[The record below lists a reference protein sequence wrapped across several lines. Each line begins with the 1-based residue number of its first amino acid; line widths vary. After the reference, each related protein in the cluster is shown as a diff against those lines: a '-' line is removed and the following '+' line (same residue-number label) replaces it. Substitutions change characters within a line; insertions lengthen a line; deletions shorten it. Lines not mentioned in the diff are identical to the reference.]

1 MMRSLC
7 TVKEGIRS
15 EREYRSNISY
25 ISEFNIIF
33 IVICIIK
40 DENKP

>member
-1 MMRSLC
+1 MMRFLC

-15 EREYRSNISY
+15 EREYRLSIFY
-25 ISEFNIIF
+25 ISEFNVIFMIIW
-33 IVICIIK
+33 IIK